1 MDRDVLGLA
10 ERLAR
15 RIEQRR
21 RAVAPLLDVGGMR
34 GADQRLAGF
43 VDDRGEG
50 SADDL
55 DGDGVETTLP
65 PHEVGRWPKAGG
77 VMLIHRRLH
86 DPSARCAGTSPRNAW
101 GGSVGLISPPPGSN

>member
-10 ERLAR
+10 ERFAR

-21 RAVAPLLDVGGMR
+21 RAVAPLFDVGGMR

-50 SADDL
+50 SADDF

-77 VMLIHRRLH
+77 GMLIHRRLH
-86 DPSARCAGTSPRNAW
+86 DPSPPRPA
-101 GGSVGLISPPPGSN
+101 PPPPPPWRRPVVPTAP